1 MKDLQSENYKTL
13 MMQIENS
20 MKKCKY
26 MISLRLEEKILLTL
40 DILPKTI
47 YRFDSVPIKIP

>member
-13 MMQIENS
+13 MMQIEDG
-20 MKKCKY
+20 MKKWKY
-26 MISLRLEEKILLTL
+26 IISLRLEEKILLTL